1 MEENVCLERADG
13 NRGDLKARG
22 NGRKGVCMRRYITM
36 YKIEFLLFLRDFFSV
51 FFTLIFPALML
62 VLFGGI
68 YGNDPLYPGAE
79 VGAMDSSVPAYCV
92 MVIGVTGLMAFPL
105 TLAGYKEKKIYK
117 RFDATPVG
125 KKSIMLTQVSVNLIM
140 TLIGIGIL
148 LVMGKLLY
156 DVRIQGLAF
165 EVFVSLLFSVA
176 AMFSMGFLF
185 TALGKDAK
193 IANLLCYLSYFIMLF
208 LSGATIPDMFF
219 SGAVKRIAAFLPMTY
234 AVDLMQGVFAGERLG
249 GHGKELLILGAVAAG
264 CAAIGSV
271 LYRKKDWA

>member
-1 MEENVCLERADG
+1 
-13 NRGDLKARG
+13 
-22 NGRKGVCMRRYITM
+22 MRRFMTIC
-36 YKIEFLLFLRDFFSV
+36 KIEIILFLRDFFSV
-51 FFTLIFPALML
+51 FFTLVFPTLML

-68 YGNDPLYPGAE
+68 YGNVPLYPGAE
-79 VGAMDSSVPAYCV
+79 VGVMDSSVPAYCV

-125 KKSIMLTQVSVNLIM
+125 KRSIMLAQVSVNLAM
-140 TLIGIGIL
+140 TILGIGIL
-148 LVMGKLLY
+148 LAAGKILY
-156 DVRIQGLAF
+156 DVQIRGMAPAIWI
-165 EVFVSLLFSVA
+165 SLLFSVT

-185 TALGKDAK
+185 TALGKDAR
-193 IANLLCYLSYFIMLF
+193 ITNLLCYLFYFVMLF

-219 SGAVKRIAAFLPMTY
+219 SGAVKKIAAFLPMTY

-249 GHGKELLILGAVAAG
+249 GHGKELLVLGAVAAG
-264 CAAIGSV
+264 CTAVGAV

>member
-1 MEENVCLERADG
+1 MKRLMTIC
-13 NRGDLKARG
+13 
-22 NGRKGVCMRRYITM
+22 
-36 YKIEFLLFLRDFFSV
+36 KIEFLLFLRDFFSV
-51 FFTLIFPALML
+51 FFTLIFPTMML

-68 YGNDPLYPGAE
+68 YGNAPLYPGAE
-79 VGAMDSSVPAYCV
+79 VGVMDSSVPAYCV

-125 KKSIMLTQVSVNLIM
+125 KRSIMLAQVSVNLAM

-148 LVMGKLLY
+148 LAAGKILY
-156 DVRIQGLAF
+156 DVQVRGWIPAVL
-165 EVFVSLLFSVA
+165 VSLLLSVA

-193 IANLLCYLSYFIMLF
+193 IANLLCYLSYFVMLF

-219 SGAVKRIAAFLPMTY
+219 SGTVKKIAAFLPMTY
-234 AVDLMQGVFAGERLG
+234 AVDLMQGVFAGDRLG
-249 GHGKELLILGAVAAG
+249 GHGRELLVLGGVAAG
-264 CAAIGSV
+264 CTAIGAI